1 MVSPFLTAD
10 IEPFL
15 ELAGEEGWICGRWEL
30 EFLLRSFPAGCL
42 VCREA
47 GRAVAFVTSVAYGKS
62 GWVGNL
68 LVHPESRKRGLGRRL
83 MEHSLAELAKSEVET
98 TWLTASAEGAGLYR
112 QLGFRSVDT
121 VRRWVGSGRSTPMA
135 EPVAIAFDVLGEL
148 DGIGWGD
155 RRDALLRVT
164 CGRGRLYRSADGFL
178 CCQPWDGAVQIGP
191 WGSLTG
197 EHAGALFAA
206 ALAGAGER
214 VFLDVP
220 AGNRAAEALLTEHGF
235 TVQGSN
241 LLMYLG
247 VAPEYRPEN
256 VYALASM
263 GSMG

>member
-15 ELAGEEGWICGRWEL
+15 ALAGAEGWICGRWEL
-30 EFLLRSFPAGCL
+30 EFLLKSFPAGCL

-47 GRAVAFVTSVAYGKS
+47 GRALAFVTSVAYGKS

-68 LVHPESRKRGLGRRL
+68 LVHPESRKRGLGRLL

-98 TWLTASAEGAGLYR
+98 TWLTASTKGAGLYR
-112 QLGFRSVDT
+112 QLGFQSIDS
-121 VRRWVGSGRSTPMA
+121 VRRWAGSGLASQPA
-135 EPVAIAFDVLGEL
+135 APVTVDFHRVREL
-148 DGIGWGD
+148 DLLGWGD
-155 RRDALLRVT
+155 RRDALLQVT
-164 CGRGRLYRSADGFL
+164 CGRGQLYLNPEAFL
-178 CCQPWDGAVQIGP
+178 CSQPWDGAVQIGP
-191 WGSLTG
+191 WGSLTA
-197 EHAGALFAA
+197 EQAEPLFAA
-206 ALAGAGER
+206 ALAGARER

-235 TVQGSN
+235 SVQGSN

-247 VAPEYRPEN
+247 ATPKYRPEN